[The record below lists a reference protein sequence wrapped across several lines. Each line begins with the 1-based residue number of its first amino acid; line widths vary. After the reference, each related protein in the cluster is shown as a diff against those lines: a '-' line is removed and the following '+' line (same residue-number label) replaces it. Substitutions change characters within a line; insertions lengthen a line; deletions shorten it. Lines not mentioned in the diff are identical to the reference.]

1 MPKRTDAN
9 QRSIV
14 EALREFG
21 ATVFDTHELGRGYV
35 DLCVGFGGR
44 SYLMEVKAKGGKLT
58 EAEAKFRG
66 SWRGSPIYII
76 HSVEE
81 AIDIIT
87 EG

>member
-1 MPKRTDAN
+1 MAKRTDRN
-9 QRSIV
+9 HREIV
-14 EALREFG
+14 EALRQFG

-35 DLCVGFGGR
+35 DICVGFGGR
-44 SYLMEVKAKGGKLT
+44 TYLMELKSEGGRLT
-58 EAEAKFRG
+58 EAEKQFRG

-87 EG
+87 EE